1 MYSLLPHAGDWREA
15 QVTRRAYELNAPL
28 RPVTVMGEV
37 PAEGRSFLRVESDHV
52 VVETIKTAD
61 DGDGLIVRMYE
72 AHNQRGQVCLDFG
85 RPVES
90 AVEVDLLERETGPVT
105 VEGNRVRCSVRP
117 FEIKTIRVRL

>member
-1 MYSLLPHAGDWREA
+1 MSLEDA
-15 QVTRRAYELNAPL
+15 
-28 RPVTVMGEV
+28 MGEV

-72 AHNQRGQVCLDFG
+72 AHNQRGQVRLDFG
-85 RPVES
+85 QPVES

-105 VEGNRVRCSVRP
+105 VDGQTVQCNVRP